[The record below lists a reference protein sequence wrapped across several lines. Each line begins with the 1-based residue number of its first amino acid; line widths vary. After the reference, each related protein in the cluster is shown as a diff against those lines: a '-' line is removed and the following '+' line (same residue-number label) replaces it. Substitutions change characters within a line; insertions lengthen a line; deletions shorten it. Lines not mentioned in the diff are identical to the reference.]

1 MFAYGLV
8 AAAIAA
14 LAATIAGDRQS
25 KAYPWL
31 KPLPLLIMLYT
42 LQSGIEGPV
51 PWLLSGY
58 FLFCWLGDVALLAKR
73 GFLLGLLA
81 FLVGH
86 LLLIALLW
94 QPVTLSTMTMLL
106 LTLPALIIGGSIARW
121 LRPGSNLLLA
131 GVTIYGASLVMLLML
146 AGLLCWQRGG
156 LWCWTLL
163 LVALFVFSDLLL
175 AINRF
180 RRPLAGAQRWILS
193 TYFSSQW
200 GWTWFWPTALAVT
213 PTLSFG

>member
-1 MFAYGLV
+1 MFVYGLV
-8 AAAIAA
+8 AAAIVAI
-14 LAATIAGDRQS
+14 AATFAGDRQA

-31 KPLPLLIMLYT
+31 KPLPLLLMWGT
-42 LQSGIEGPV
+42 LQAGIDGPV

-86 LLLIALLW
+86 GLLMVLLW
-94 QPVTLSTMTMLL
+94 QPLALSLTTMLL
-106 LTLPALIIGGSIARW
+106 LALPALIIGGSIARW
-121 LRPGSNLLLA
+121 LRPGSSILLI
-131 GVTIYGASLVMLLML
+131 GVTVYGASLVMLLML
-146 AGLLCWQRGG
+146 AFTLCWQRGG
-156 LWCWTLL
+156 FWYWTLP
-163 LVALFVFSDLLL
+163 LVALFVLSDLLL

-180 RRPLAGAQRWILS
+180 RRPFKGAQRWILS

-200 GWTWFWPTALAVT
+200 GWTWFWSTALAVT